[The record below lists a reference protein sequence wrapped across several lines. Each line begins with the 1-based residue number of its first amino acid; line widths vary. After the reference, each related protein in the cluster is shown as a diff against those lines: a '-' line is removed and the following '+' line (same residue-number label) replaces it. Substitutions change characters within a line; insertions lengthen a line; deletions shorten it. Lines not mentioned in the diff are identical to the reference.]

1 MRIADTFVAVTV
13 IILSLTLIASGILIS
28 KINSDYLE
36 SGIRSAKI
44 VAERESIQ
52 ILLTKNNSLLLSPEK
67 DYTDIADKILTFL
80 PPPVNTVYLTVKEF
94 MNTADKQ

>member
-13 IILSLTLIASGILIS
+13 IILSLTLIASGISIS

-67 DYTDIADKILTFL
+67 NYADTADKILTFL

-94 MNTADKQ
+94 MDK